1 MRNAARLNRRTFLKT
16 AAAAAAAPYVVSASA
31 LGAGDKPA
39 PSNRVAMALIGCG
52 GQGTGV
58 MNAFLHLP
66 DTQVLA
72 TCDANKQ
79 RRLAAK
85 KLIEDYYAAKK
96 AADYKGCQDYNDF
109 RELLA
114 RPDIDA
120 VIVGTPD
127 HWHALPTIAAARA
140 GKDVYCEK
148 PLCLTV
154 QEGRAMADAIK
165 RYGRVFQHGT
175 QQRSDRNFRHAA
187 ELALN
192 GRLGKLTL
200 VTVAAPASS
209 PGPKLKEEP
218 VPEGFDYNFWL
229 GQAPLA
235 PYMDVICM
243 KTGWY
248 HMSPYT
254 PGFISGWGVHHV
266 DSAHWGMGTDL
277 TGPVE
282 LEGWGEFPKEG
293 IYDSAVKWD
302 LNLVYP
308 GGLKM
313 HFVSDNILPHG
324 VRFEGTDGWVHVVR
338 GAINAEPKSLLA
350 EKFGPNDKRLIDSN
364 HHQANLVQ
372 SIKTRQP
379 TVCPIE
385 VAHRSTTVC
394 QISDITIRLKRKMK
408 WDPEKERFIG
418 DDEANRML
426 SRAMRPP
433 WSL

>member
-282 LEGWGEFPKEG
+282 LEGSGEFPKEG

-394 QISDITIRLKRKMK
+394 QISDITIRLKRRLK